1 MINWPFHA
9 NARTDHT
16 GSPRLGGKAFSAAGW
31 ITRSGRRFFQET
43 RHRQPADSRDAFA
56 PRKSFRHRAA
66 RLRSSGRQRLQDS
79 GRADSI
85 PPVMLD
91 LSQYQS
97 IGEALRDALDQYS
110 NEVCLIEADRD
121 REKER
126 LTYRDFKQRAHP
138 LARALQEANLS
149 AGSRASIIMTNQSK
163 WLISAYAIFFSG
175 GVLVPLDYKLT
186 PDEQWQLLKH
196 SNATVLI
203 TEYPIW
209 RQLSVS
215 AGRAAATNVQTV
227 LVTEAPAKADLGGA
241 QRWEEFRGAEEPV
254 FIPRKRKDI
263 ASIVYS
269 SGTGGR
275 PKGCMMTHE
284 NYLEQCVALTSVYP
298 FWPGVRYLSILP
310 TNHAIDFMVGFFG
323 PFTCGACVVHL
334 RTLRPEFVREAF
346 MRYKI
351 TYVSLVPLV
360 LKNLQKG
367 LEAKFAELPP
377 RKRKVFNALVAV
389 NKSLTKSHPRL
400 WLSRRLLK
408 QVHAAFG
415 GELQAIIVGGAFTE
429 PQTLQFFYD
438 LGIPVANG
446 YGLTEAGT
454 AITVNDLKPFRADT
468 VGKPLPGMEVKIA
481 DPSPNGIGEVCVRSK
496 TVMSGYLN
504 EPELT
509 AETIVDGWLRTGDLG
524 KFDAQGHLRLSGRK
538 KNMIVTEEGK
548 NIYPEDI
555 EAAFESLPV
564 KEFCVFAANYI
575 WLQRS
580 MVGEQLV
587 LVLHLEEGQ
596 TLTEELRREIS
607 ARNSRLLNYKRV
619 HGLVLVNEDFP
630 RTASLKIKRNI
641 LAERL
646 AQSDRASA
654 ILPL

>member
-1 MINWPFHA
+1 MLNLA
-9 NARTDHT
+9 NYSSI
-16 GSPRLGGKAFSAAGW
+16 GAALKDAM
-31 ITRSGRRFFQET
+31 RRF
-43 RHRQPADSRDAFA
+43 AD
-56 PRKSFRHRAA
+56 
-66 RLRSSGRQRLQDS
+66 
-79 GRADSI
+79 
-85 PPVMLD
+85 
-91 LSQYQS
+91 
-97 IGEALRDALDQYS
+97 
-110 NEVCLIEADRD
+110 EVCLIEADRE

-126 LTYRDFKQRAHP
+126 LTYREFNARAIS
-138 LARALQEANLS
+138 LARATQD
-149 AGSRASIIMTNQSK
+149 AGFAAGDRASIIMTNQSK
-163 WLISAYAIFFSG
+163 WLISAFAIFYSG
-175 GVLVPLDYKLT
+175 GILVPLDYKLT
-186 PDEQWQLLKH
+186 PAEQWQLLQH
-196 SNATVLI
+196 SGARILI

-209 RQLSVS
+209 RQLSTAPGRS
-215 AGRAAATNVQTV
+215 AAFNIQTI
-227 LVTEAPAKADLGGA
+227 LVTEAPPNADLAGA
-241 QRWEEFRGAEEPV
+241 QRWEQFRGSVAPTFV
-254 FIPRKRKDI
+254 PRERKDI

-284 NYLEQCVALTSVYP
+284 NYLAQCVALTSLYP

-377 RKRKVFNALVAV
+377 GKQKLFNALVAV
-389 NKSLTKSHPRL
+389 NKALTKSQPRL
-400 WLSRRLLK
+400 ALSRRLLK
-408 QVHAAFG
+408 QVHQAFG
-415 GELQAIIVGGAFTE
+415 GELRAIIVGGAFTE

-454 AITVNDLKPFRADT
+454 AITVNDLKPFHADT
-468 VGKPLPGMEVKIA
+468 VGKPLPGMEVRILNP
-481 DPSPNGIGEVCVRSK
+481 DSEGIGEVSVRSK
-496 TVMSGYLN
+496 TVMAGYLN

-509 AETIVDGWLRTGDLG
+509 AETIVDGWLMTGDLG
-524 KFDAQGHLRLSGRK
+524 RFDSDGHLQLLGRK

-555 EAAFESLPV
+555 EAVFESLAV

-596 TLTEELRREIS
+596 TLTEEFRREIS

-619 HGLVLVNEDFP
+619 HGLVLVDEDFP